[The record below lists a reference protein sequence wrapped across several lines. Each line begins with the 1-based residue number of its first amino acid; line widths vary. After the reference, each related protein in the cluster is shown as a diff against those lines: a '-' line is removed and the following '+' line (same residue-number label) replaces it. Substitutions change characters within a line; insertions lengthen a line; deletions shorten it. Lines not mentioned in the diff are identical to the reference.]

1 MERTTKK
8 ENYDVL
14 IYMSDQHA
22 ADCCGFMG
30 DRIARTPNLDSI
42 AKQGVVFERAYTS
55 CPLCVPARA
64 SFLTSRMPS
73 NIGVFNNSSELMAQ
87 EPTFAHLHAVKGY
100 ETNLIGRMHMVGMD
114 YYHGFTRRLGM
125 DISNSYWGFN
135 ASKREDWG
143 DFGRSIA
150 QKHCL
155 ELIGSGNSP
164 VLEYDR
170 EVVAQ
175 ALDFLEE
182 DSEKPNLTVVGTYGP
197 HFPYICDGGK
207 MEYYEKILKE
217 HYQKETYRFG
227 ESPARRKIQDAPD
240 QDVIRLRAA
249 YYAMIENMDEQ
260 IGQVYDAY
268 QQYLKRNG
276 KKGIF
281 IYMSDHGDQIGY
293 HQMYGKQTFFEK
305 SVKIP
310 LLIQMDGLG
319 SKRVKEAVS
328 IMDVG
333 PTLCEINGT
342 EPYPV
347 QDGRSF
353 YDLLMSEGT
362 RPRYVISEFYDMMD
376 EKPLIGYMVYQSPYK
391 LITYKGFEAYDLLF
405 NVTDDPLE
413 RHNLTASYREQ
424 YRNLHRLLAGDDR
437 IRDWGFL
444 FAENN
449 KKYQLLDRFGR
460 EHIDLN
466 RYTYLVPECARV
478 AEESA
483 KREPRS

>member
-1 MERTTKK
+1 MEKTT
-8 ENYDVL
+8 ERERYDVL

-30 DRIARTPNLDSI
+30 DNIVRTPNLDSI
-42 AKQGVVFERAYTS
+42 AKEGIVFERAYTS

-64 SFLTSRMPS
+64 SFLTARMPS
-73 NIGVFNNSSELMAQ
+73 NIGVFNNLSEFKAQ
-87 EPTFAHLHAVKGY
+87 EPTFAHLHAVEGY

-114 YYHGFTRRLGM
+114 YYHGFTRRIGK
-125 DISNSYWGFN
+125 DISNSYWGWN
-135 ASKREDWG
+135 AMERDDWG

-150 QKHCL
+150 QIHCL

-170 EVVAQ
+170 EVVSQ
-175 ALDFLEE
+175 ALAFFEQD
-182 DSEKPNLTVVGTYGP
+182 DSKPNLTVVGTYGP
-197 HFPYICDGGK
+197 HFPYICDEAK
-207 MEYYEKILKE
+207 MEYYERILRE
-217 HYQKETYRFG
+217 HYEEDPYPFG
-227 ESPARRKIQDAPD
+227 ECPVRQKIQIAPD
-240 QDVIRLRAA
+240 SDIIRLRAA
-249 YYAMIENMDEQ
+249 YYAMIETMDEQ

-281 IYMSDHGDQIGY
+281 IYMSDHGDQIGF

-310 LLIQMDGLG
+310 LIIRMDGQRPG
-319 SKRVKEAVS
+319 RIKEAVS
-328 IMDVG
+328 IMDIG
-333 PTLCEINGT
+333 PTLCEINKT
-342 EPYPV
+342 PPYPV

-353 YDLLMSEGT
+353 ANLLQGENGQ
-362 RPRYVISEFYDMMD
+362 PRYAVAEYYDNK
-376 EKPLIGYMVYQSPYK
+376 EGEPLTGYMVYQNPYK

-405 NVTDDPLE
+405 DVDNDPLE
-413 RHNLTASYREQ
+413 RHNLTANYTEVYQ
-424 YRNLHRLLAGDDR
+424 NLRSVLEHDQR
-437 IRDWGFL
+437 ISDWRFL

-460 EHIDLN
+460 EHTDLN
-466 RYTYLVPECARV
+466 RYTYLVPESARR
-478 AEESA
+478 AKEEA
-483 KREPRS
+483 KREPRN

>member
-1 MERTTKK
+1 MVKTTER
-8 ENYDVL
+8 EGYDVL

-30 DRIARTPNLDSI
+30 DNIARTPNLDSI
-42 AKQGVVFERAYTS
+42 AKEGVVFERAYTS

-73 NIGVFNNSSELMAQ
+73 NIGVFNNLSEFKAQ

-114 YYHGFTRRLGM
+114 YYHGFTRRLGK
-125 DISNSYWGFN
+125 DISNSYWGWN
-135 ASKREDWG
+135 AQEREDWG

-150 QKHCL
+150 QVHCL

-170 EVVAQ
+170 EVVSQ
-175 ALDFLEE
+175 ALAFLEQ
-182 DSEKPNLTVVGTYGP
+182 DTSKPNLTVIGTYGP
-197 HFPYICDGGK
+197 HFPYICDETK
-207 MEYYEKILKE
+207 MEYYERILRE
-217 HYQKETYRFG
+217 GYERERYTFG
-227 ESPARRKIQDAPD
+227 DCPVRQKIQSAPD
-240 QDVIRLRAA
+240 SDIIRLRAA
-249 YYAMIENMDEQ
+249 YYAMIETMDEQ

-281 IYMSDHGDQIGY
+281 IYMSDHGDQIGF

-310 LLIQMDGLG
+310 LIIRMDGQKPG
-319 SKRVKEAVS
+319 RVREAVS
-328 IMDVG
+328 IMDIG
-333 PTLCEINGT
+333 PTLCEINAT
-342 EPYPV
+342 LPYPV

-353 YDLLMSEGT
+353 ADLLREEKGQ
-362 RPRYVISEFYDMMD
+362 PRYAVSEYYDNKD
-376 EKPLIGYMVYQSPYK
+376 GKPLTGYMVYQNPYK

-405 NVTDDPLE
+405 DIDNDPLE
-413 RHNLTASYREQ
+413 RHNLTANCTEIYQDLR
-424 YRNLHRLLAGDDR
+424 HLLEHDGR

-460 EHIDLN
+460 QHTDLN
-466 RYTYLVPECARV
+466 RYTYLVPESARI
-478 AEESA
+478 ANEEA
-483 KREPRS
+483 KREPRN